1 MSDEEKSGK
10 QKKTSHK
17 ENNNAIRKLS
27 VQEIFYSDIDVKDSL
42 YAVTIRSPIK
52 HGVIISCVHPKPNED
67 FMLYRAKDVPGK
79 NYIDIQSNSL
89 HIFADDKI
97 SYLGEPIGILVGK
110 DEKPL
115 QEYQKEL
122 EFSFDKKTLEDYLTY
137 SSEKADTTQQ
147 TKVFNA
153 TEEQLHEAEDAASFY
168 EEVPIKLAERI
179 IEKGDVEKAF
189 ESAEYVV

>member
-89 HIFADDKI
+89 HIFLSVLK
-97 SYLGEPIGILVGK
+97 S
-110 DEKPL
+110 
-115 QEYQKEL
+115 
-122 EFSFDKKTLEDYLTY
+122 
-137 SSEKADTTQQ
+137 DT
-147 TKVFNA
+147 
-153 TEEQLHEAEDAASFY
+153 
-168 EEVPIKLAERI
+168 
-179 IEKGDVEKAF
+179 
-189 ESAEYVV
+189 